1 MKQLLKNISP
11 FNNRTEMPT
20 SLFVIKKILAFW
32 VCCIAGLFITEGVVI
47 LLHFALGKNMLVIL
61 SVLL

>member
-20 SLFVIKKILAFW
+20 SVFIIKKILAFW
-32 VCCIAGLFITEGVVI
+32 LCYIAWMEI
-47 LLHFALGKNMLVIL
+47 IL
-61 SVLL
+61 SLVSVITYFASRIMETI